1 MCTGLNLK
9 SDGCRVIV
17 FTLSPLGKKK
27 INASIQVLFLSGMGG
42 RGRGAEGEGHFCRG
56 VTGLNCHIWS
66 PPSQS
71 WSPCAATT
79 RLYVCHLLRASTLAV
94 SRCLAHLSHTSLGSA
109 HPSGVNLNVTS
120 SKKLSLTNWLQKL
133 LHCFLSHRLLAFS

>member
-42 RGRGAEGEGHFCRG
+42 GGEGERRERG
-56 VTGLNCHIWS
+56 IF
-66 PPSQS
+66 
-71 WSPCAATT
+71 AEE
-79 RLYVCHLLRASTLAV
+79 
-94 SRCLAHLSHTSLGSA
+94 
-109 HPSGVNLNVTS
+109 
-120 SKKLSLTNWLQKL
+120 
-133 LHCFLSHRLLAFS
+133 